1 MFRNTLTGNE
11 NYPLTDCENLWS
23 PIQMQLSLKST
34 TFSDL
39 FVPVLESTSIFKH
52 FEKQDDSHNYF
63 ILEITH
69 CERVV

>member
-11 NYPLTDCENLWS
+11 NYPITDCENLLS

-52 FEKQDDSHNYF
+52 FEKQDDSHYYF